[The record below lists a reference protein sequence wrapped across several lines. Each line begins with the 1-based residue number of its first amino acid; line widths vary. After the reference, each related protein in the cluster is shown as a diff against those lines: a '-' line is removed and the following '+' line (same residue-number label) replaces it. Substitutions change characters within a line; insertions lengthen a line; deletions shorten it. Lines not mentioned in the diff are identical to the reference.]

1 MRSFLMNGYIWHV
14 LFVHPESDLL
24 IDRTGN
30 ARVATTDP
38 TTLCIYISHDLYG
51 DFLDRVLIHELGHCA
66 LFSFDLLADIHRMV
80 YKEYWIE
87 AEEFIC
93 NFIADYG
100 RLIFSIYGEMQRVP
114 REIELFVG

>member
-1 MRSFLMNGYIWHV
+1 MNGYVWRV
-14 LFVHPESDLL
+14 RYVHPKSDLL

-38 TTLCIYISHDLYG
+38 TTLCIYISQELYG
-51 DFLDRVLIHELGHCA
+51 DFSDRVLIHELGHCA

-80 YKEYWIE
+80 HREYRID
-87 AEEFIC
+87 AEEWIC

-100 RLIFSIYGEMQRVP
+100 RLIFSICGEIWRIP
-114 REIELFVG
+114 REIELFIG